1 MTIAESVR
9 LSILELSSKGVS
21 VRQIAEETGVS
32 KNTVSRVLKNGDTV
46 PKIVT
51 QAHAHATK
59 GVSQKCPQKIGTE
72 NGDTPEPVVTVM
84 EVRTITRDLTISELF
99 DLLQTAKADLAFARA
114 NNDGSRDGIM
124 AVTACAKVVSEIL
137 KQMGKWC
144 GLDDTLTEDTQR
156 DVVDRS
162 DVESMTLDEMRD
174 LVARL

>member
-59 GVSQKCPQKIGTE
+59 GISPKCPQKTGTE
-72 NGDTPEPVVTVM
+72 NGDIRPATVI

-99 DLLQTAKADLAFARA
+99 DLLQTAKADLALARA
-114 NNDGSRDGIM
+114 SNDGSRDGIM
-124 AVTACAKVVSEIL
+124 AVTACAKVVTEIL
-137 KQMGKWC
+137 KQMGRWC
-144 GLDDTLTEDTQR
+144 GLDDTLTEDTRR

>member
-9 LSILELSSKGVS
+9 LSILELSSKGIS

-59 GVSQKCPQKIGTE
+59 GMSPKCPQKTGTE
-72 NGDTPEPVVTVM
+72 NGDSLRPATVI

-99 DLLQTAKADLAFARA
+99 DLLQTAKADLALARA
-114 NNDGSRDGIM
+114 SNDGSRDGIM
-124 AVTACAKVVSEIL
+124 AVTACAKVVTEIL
-137 KQMGKWC
+137 KQMGRWC
-144 GLDDTLTEDTQR
+144 GLDDTLTEDTRR